1 MHRLVIHKLGPIKYC
16 ELDCRQFMTFT
27 GYQASGKSTI
37 AKAIFYFRT
46 IKDDIYTLAQEKA
59 LSTLSFES
67 TENIKSLKK
76 MLIDHLREKFLR
88 VFGSS
93 WGMDNDMYLEYHYTD
108 RCRIKIFLKES
119 AQYPTPNYIWIELS
133 GNLASFLN
141 SHDGVLEANALGVPE
156 VQKQKFQ
163 LDLEALF
170 DDKYHVV
177 YIPAGRSMLTLLY
190 QQLGYIYQTMKD
202 AQKRTI
208 DYCTQ
213 DYIERILSLKTEFDE
228 GLDGLVARYAS
239 KSGVPFEILRL
250 ALMHIPKILCGSYF
264 ISSSGEERIVF
275 NENRYVKLN
284 FASSGQQ
291 ESVWILNLLFYYLV
305 RNKPVLF
312 IIEEP
317 ESHLFPEAQKY
328 ITELISL
335 VNNCGHSITLTTHSP
350 YVLGA
355 LNNLLFAH
363 QTPASAVE
371 QASDIISKEL
381 WIERQFFDAWFVKNG
396 GIENCMDND
405 IDQIQNEKI
414 DEISKTINQD
424 FDALLALHLED

>member
-1 MHRLVIHKLGPIKYC
+1 MHRLVIHKLGPIK
-16 ELDCRQFMTFT
+16 DCTLNCAQFMAFT

-59 LSTLSFES
+59 LSIPDF
-67 TENIKSLKK
+67 NPDKRNASLKK
-76 MLIDHLREKFLR
+76 LLTDHLREKFLR

-93 WGMDNDMYLEYHYTD
+93 WGMDNDMYMEYHYTD
-108 RCRIKIFLKES
+108 VCRIKIRLRENKLYS
-119 AQYPTPNYIWIELS
+119 TPNYIWIDLS
-133 GNLASFLN
+133 DDLSAFIQM
-141 SHDGVLEANALGVPE
+141 HDGILDVSALGVPE
-156 VQKQKFQ
+156 LQKQKFQ
-163 LDLEALF
+163 YDLETFF

-202 AQKRTI
+202 VQRRAI
-208 DYCTQ
+208 DYCTT
-213 DYIERILSLKTEFDE
+213 DYIERILSLKTEFTE
-228 GLDGLVARYAS
+228 GLEGLAARTVF
-239 KSGVPFEILRL
+239 KSEIPKDTIRL
-250 ALMHIPKILCGSYF
+250 ALNLIPKILRGSYVF
-264 ISSSGEERIVF
+264 SEGGEERIVF
-275 NENRYVKLN
+275 GGNRYVKLN

-305 RNKPVLF
+305 QNESILF

-317 ESHLFPEAQKY
+317 ESHLFPEAQKN

-335 VNNCGHSITLTTHSP
+335 VNNAGHSVVLTTHSP

-355 LNNLLFAH
+355 LNNLLFAYH
-363 QTPASAVE
+363 TPSHAISHA
-371 QASDIISKEL
+371 AKIIPTQL
-381 WIERQFFDAWFVKNG
+381 WLKRDAFDAWFVKNG
-396 GIENCMDND
+396 KIENCMDNE
-405 IDQIQNEKI
+405 IDQIQNERI

-424 FDALLALHLED
+424 FDALLELQIDE